1 MKVVPNPPLTT
12 PAGRS
17 VLSIWNN
24 IHTPTSTRLSSD
36 WKQMDAPS
44 KSWDIPIGRRI
55 DGTPWKVRVSEFTGG
70 RTGPRTAFVGGV
82 LGDKALGC
90 LAVHRLE
97 QTLLRQPPSGTVI
110 LIPALNLP
118 AMAEA
123 SKVGSDAQNLN
134 RSFPGRYDGSL
145 TDQFAHSAF
154 EFLLDTVDCVVDL
167 HSGTPTMGLGYT
179 YSYGND
185 ELAASFGHLP
195 VIVDHF
201 YDGQLGRE
209 AARRGIPSILP
220 EHGGGVINDPS
231 ILLAGCLN
239 VLQYRG
245 HLKGPRTGPTSVPL
259 IKDSDLQ
266 LFRPSVPGLLVAEV
280 NTGDIGIPLDPGP
293 FARILDPSTGT
304 TLESFE
310 IPRTGGILL
319 LAVTSPSLTRPGT
332 LSYMVGFPEGEITV
346 P

>member
-1 MKVVPNPPLTT
+1 MDP
-12 PAGRS
+12 
-17 VLSIWNN
+17 SI
-24 IHTPTSTRLSSD
+24 
-36 WKQMDAPS
+36 
-44 KSWDIPIGRRI
+44 KSWDMPIGRRI
-55 DGTPWKVRVSEFTGG
+55 DGTPWKVRVAEFAGDE
-70 RTGPRTAFVGGV
+70 TGPRTAFVGGV

-90 LAVHRLE
+90 LAIHKLE
-97 QTLLRQPPSGTVI
+97 QTLLGQPPSGTVI

-123 SKVGSDAQNLN
+123 SKTGSEAQNLN
-134 RSFPGRYDGSL
+134 RSFPGRDGGTL

-154 EFLLDTVDCVVDL
+154 EFLQGRVDCVVDL

-179 YSYGND
+179 YSYGDD

-209 AARRGIPSILP
+209 AARRGIRSILP

-239 VLQYRG
+239 VLRYRG
-245 HLKGPRTGPTSVPL
+245 HLDGPQTGPTSVPL
-259 IKDSDLQ
+259 IRGEDLH
-266 LFRPSVPGLLVAEV
+266 LFKPSVPGLLVAEV
-280 NTGDIGIPLDPGP
+280 DTGDIGAPLAPGP
-293 FARILDPSTGT
+293 FARILDPSTGA

-310 IPRTGGILL
+310 VKRTGGLLL
-319 LAVTSPSLTRPGT
+319 LAVTSPTLTRPGT
-332 LSYMVGFPEGEITV
+332 LSHMVGFPEGEIAV
-346 P
+346 PQYSD